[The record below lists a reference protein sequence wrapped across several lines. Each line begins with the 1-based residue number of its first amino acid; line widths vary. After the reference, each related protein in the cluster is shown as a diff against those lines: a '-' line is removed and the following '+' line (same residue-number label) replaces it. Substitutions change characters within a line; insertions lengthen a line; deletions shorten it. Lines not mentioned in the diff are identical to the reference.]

1 MNDATIG
8 MDAATKAK
16 VWETHWTCFQK
27 QSETSPVPIFIKSN
41 IPGIWYTRYR
51 LYLTIPELK
60 LAKSPKVEQK
70 IEVLSCR
77 RLVSQNIPSSNID
90 AVDCCDP
97 HNRSNH
103 KANQH
108 RE

>member
-1 MNDATIG
+1 LAWMQP
-8 MDAATKAK
+8 
-16 VWETHWTCFQK
+16 QK
-27 QSETSPVPIFIKSN
+27 QKYGRRTGLVSKSN
-41 IPGIWYTRYR
+41 LKQVRCRFSSSPIYLVYGIPGIYR

>member
-41 IPGIWYTRYR
+41 IPGIPGIDYT
-51 LYLTIPELK
+51 
-60 LAKSPKVEQK
+60 
-70 IEVLSCR
+70 
-77 RLVSQNIPSSNID
+77 
-90 AVDCCDP
+90 
-97 HNRSNH
+97 
-103 KANQH
+103 
-108 RE
+108 